1 MPASPPEA
9 FVTRLGSCAS
19 IAFALLCTHGL
30 ASQASAQ
37 APAAP
42 LYTPAAAKPNEL
54 DAFMEKVLKRREVNR
69 QTLEQYVL
77 DESEQFEVLGPA
89 RMPVYRQKREF
100 TWYVRDGLHVRSP
113 VRFDGVTVGDDA
125 RKEYEDTWVR
135 RERRRL
141 ERKDAKDK
149 GEKADTPDPDPV
161 VTTDDPASPGGATPV
176 PTPRFVSEAYFMEF
190 KFEPS
195 SSTASRCSGSSTTRR
210 GCSTTTTARE
220 THHARASGSV
230 SNPTATVSWSNGSS
244 VR

>member
-1 MPASPPEA
+1 M
-9 FVTRLGSCAS
+9 TRLRSCAS
-19 IAFALLCTHGL
+19 IAFVLLCTHGL

-37 APAAP
+37 APATP
-42 LYTPAAAKPNEL
+42 PSKPAAAKPNEL

-113 VRFDGVTVGDDA
+113 VRFDGVTVGDSA

-149 GEKADTPDPDPV
+149 GDKP
-161 VTTDDPASPGGATPV
+161 
-176 PTPRFVSEAYFMEF
+176 EAP
-190 KFEPS
+190 EPE
-195 SSTASRCSGSSTTRR
+195 SGSDRR
-210 GCSTTTTARE
+210 RPGEPGRRHADAHTPLRVRSLLHGVQVRARQLLPG
-220 THHARASGSV
+220 R
-230 SNPTATVSWSNGSS
+230 P
-244 VR
+244 